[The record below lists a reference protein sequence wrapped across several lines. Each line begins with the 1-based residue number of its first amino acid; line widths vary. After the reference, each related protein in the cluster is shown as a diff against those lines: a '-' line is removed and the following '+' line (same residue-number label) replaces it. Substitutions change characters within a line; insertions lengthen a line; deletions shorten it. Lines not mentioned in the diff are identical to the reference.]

1 MLSVKVDPL
10 NLQHDSQQLED
21 IAHRLA
27 RVYRPEDWVGGV
39 RRAFGAVTLV
49 PSRNSAELEAQPPHF
64 LAALWKPVD
73 ATAPFLSRLPTHA
86 MIITPDAVTAVRGL
100 LAEVPLNARL
110 WLANTNIDWSLVA
123 HIVMLAEK
131 RLESYQYRELGAF
144 AKGEE
149 RVLMASISVSYEG
162 GDSVFCQF
170 VRTSTGGLD

>member
-1 MLSVKVDPL
+1 M
-10 NLQHDSQQLED
+10 NLQHDSLQLQD

-27 RVYRPEDWVGGV
+27 RVYHRDDWVGGV

-49 PSRNSAELEAQPPHF
+49 PPRNTAELEAHPPHF

-73 ATAPFLSRLPTHA
+73 AIGPFLSRLPTHA
-86 MIITPDAVTAVRGL
+86 MVITPDAATAVRGL
-100 LAEVPLNARL
+100 LSEVPNNARL

-131 RLESYQYRELGAF
+131 RLEAYQYRELGAF
-144 AKGEE
+144 AKSQE
-149 RVLMASISVSYEG
+149 RLLMASISVSYEG

-170 VRTSTGGLD
+170 IRTSTGGLD